1 MLPGF
6 NKLGVNFCFF
16 AKIPILDVCHGLQY
30 ASESIQGICET
41 QSANKKLRKN
51 NKKSSF
57 YLSKF
62 L

>member
-41 QSANKKLRKN
+41 QSANKKI
-51 NKKSSF
+51 
-57 YLSKF
+57 
-62 L
+62 